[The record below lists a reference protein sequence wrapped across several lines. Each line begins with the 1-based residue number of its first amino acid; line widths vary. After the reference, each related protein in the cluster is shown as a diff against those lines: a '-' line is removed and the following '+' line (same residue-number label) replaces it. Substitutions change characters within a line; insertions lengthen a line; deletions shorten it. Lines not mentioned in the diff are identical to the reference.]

1 MYECCYIAEGKNI
14 LIVASLWD
22 SPILDRK
29 FVQENKR
36 HENVYNDSSNSLS
49 RKISQRMKCAKII
62 SMDIS
67 IAFFSHCKKNLDFK
81 CLILRN

>member
-36 HENVYNDSSNSLS
+36 HENVYNDTSNSLS

-67 IAFFSHCKKNLDFK
+67 IAFFSHCKENLDFK